1 MSEQDW
7 EKENPR
13 HSRSIGLFERLF
25 YVRFNGYP
33 DRRAGRDRRR
43 GKDRRIKEEPFSGP
57 DRRSGFDRR
66 RVERRARRLR
76 IPIFIK
82 LAALS
87 TLLIFLVISTISFS
101 TLRRQKTQFTEQLI
115 SLGQSMVRIVR
126 NNAPDKMLGEE
137 DLALFQL
144 VDDITKNEQV
154 VYALIT
160 DHKQMIR
167 AHSRIEEVGERYF
180 EPEGK
185 AFLRTEGDVTIS
197 TIIHSGG
204 ELLFFEV
211 PMTYQ
216 NLKVGEFRLAI
227 SKAKITQNIGEAKVY
242 FVILALMM
250 ILVGILLSLGL
261 SMYFSRPIRKL
272 GEITKALGMGAFN
285 CRIEVNRN
293 DEFGDLAYAFN
304 RMAEDLELK
313 EKIKDS
319 FGRYVAP
326 EIVDMILSNPG
337 KLWMKGSKVE
347 ATVLF
352 VDIRGFTT
360 ISENKDPETV
370 VELLNDYLTRVTDTV
385 IKYGGHI
392 NKFVGDEV
400 MAVFG
405 APILNPSH
413 AASAVKAALDI
424 QDQMVELNR
433 TKLLSDMTIGVGVG
447 INSGEMLAGNLG
459 SERRMEYTVI
469 GDNVNV
475 ASRLTSLAKGGEILI
490 SKRTYDAI
498 GDKNTLKVEERGKVP
513 VKGRRRQIAIYRVLR
528 LDRTVYDET
537 KEQAAQA

>member
-1 MSEQDW
+1 
-7 EKENPR
+7 
-13 HSRSIGLFERLF
+13 L
-25 YVRFNGYP
+25 
-33 DRRAGRDRRR
+33 DRRG
-43 GKDRRIKEEPFSGP
+43 G
-57 DRRSGFDRR
+57 
-66 RVERRARRLR
+66 ERRARRLR

-87 TLLIFLVISTISFS
+87 TLLIFLVVSTISFS

-154 VYALIT
+154 IYALIT
-160 DHKQMIR
+160 DHKNIIR

-180 EPEGK
+180 APDK
-185 AFLRTEGDVTIS
+185 IRLVRREGDVTIS
-197 TIIHSGG
+197 TIIHS
-204 ELLFFEV
+204 EEEMLFLEA

-216 NLKVGEFRLAI
+216 DLSVGAFRLAI
-227 SKAKITQNIGEAKVY
+227 SKGKISQNIGEAKVY
-242 FVILALMM
+242 FVILAIMM
-250 ILVGILLSLGL
+250 TLVGILLSLVL

-285 CRIEVNRN
+285 CRINVNRN

-326 EIVDMILSNPG
+326 EIVDMILSNPD
-337 KLWMKGSKVE
+337 KLWMKGSKAE

-360 ISENKDPETV
+360 LSENKDAEVV
-370 VELLNDYLTRVTDTV
+370 VELLNDYLTRVTDSV

-405 APILNPSH
+405 APIPNSSH
-413 AASAVKAALDI
+413 AESAVRAALEI
-424 QDQMVELNR
+424 QGQIVELNR
-433 TKLLSDMTIGVGVG
+433 TRLLGDVTIGVGVG
-447 INSGEMLAGNLG
+447 VNSGEMVAGNLG
-459 SERRMEYTVI
+459 SQRRMEYTVI

-490 SKRTYDAI
+490 SKKTYDAVR
-498 GDKNTLKVEERGKVP
+498 DKNRLEVEERGKVP
-513 VKGRRRQIAIYRVLR
+513 VKGRRRQIAIYRVIH
-528 LDRTVYDET
+528 LDEAHYDEP
-537 KEQAAQA
+537 KEETIQA

>member
-1 MSEQDW
+1 M
-7 EKENPR
+7 
-13 HSRSIGLFERLF
+13 
-25 YVRFNGYP
+25 
-33 DRRAGRDRRR
+33 
-43 GKDRRIKEEPFSGP
+43 
-57 DRRSGFDRR
+57 
-66 RVERRARRLR
+66 
-76 IPIFIK
+76 
-82 LAALS
+82 
-87 TLLIFLVISTISFS
+87 
-101 TLRRQKTQFTEQLI
+101 
-115 SLGQSMVRIVR
+115 
-126 NNAPDKMLGEE
+126 
-137 DLALFQL
+137 
-144 VDDITKNEQV
+144 
-154 VYALIT
+154 
-160 DHKQMIR
+160 
-167 AHSRIEEVGERYF
+167 
-180 EPEGK
+180 
-185 AFLRTEGDVTIS
+185 
-197 TIIHSGG
+197 
-204 ELLFFEV
+204 
-211 PMTYQ
+211 
-216 NLKVGEFRLAI
+216 AI

-272 GEITKALGMGAFN
+272 GEITKALGMGAFD
-285 CRIEVNRN
+285 CRIDVNRN

-304 RMAEDLELK
+304 RMAEDLDLK

-326 EIVDMILSNPG
+326 EIVDMIISNPD

-352 VDIRGFTT
+352 ADIRGFTT
-360 ISENKDPETV
+360 LSENKDPEAV
-370 VELLNDYLTRVTDTV
+370 VELLNDYLSRVTDTV
-385 IKYGGHI
+385 TKYGGHI

-424 QDQMVELNR
+424 QDQMIELNR
-433 TKLLSDMTIGVGVG
+433 AKLLGDTIIGVGVG
-447 INSGEMLAGNLG
+447 VNSGEMLAGNLG

-498 GDKNTLKVEERGKVP
+498 GDKNRLEVEERGKVP

-528 LDRTVYDET
+528 LDRAVYDEAE
-537 KEQAAQA
+537 EQTAHP

>member
-1 MSEQDW
+1 MSEHNRG
-7 EKENPR
+7 EKN
-13 HSRSIGLFERLF
+13 SRDSSSIGLFERLF

-33 DRRAGRDRRR
+33 DRRAGKDRRS
-43 GKDRRIKEEPFSGP
+43 GKDRRIRQEPFVGP

-66 RVERRARRLR
+66 SHERRARRLR

-115 SLGQSMVRIVR
+115 SLGQSMVRIVK

-144 VDDITKNEQV
+144 VDDISKNDQV
-154 VYALIT
+154 VYAFIT

-167 AHSRIEEVGERYF
+167 AHSRIEEVGHRYF
-180 EPEGK
+180 EPEGVS
-185 AFLRTEGDVTIS
+185 FLRTEGDVSIS
-197 TIIHSGG
+197 TILHGG
-204 ELLFFEV
+204 DELLFLEA

-216 NLKVGEFRLAI
+216 NLEVGHFRLAI
-227 SKAKITQNIGEAKVY
+227 SRARITQNIGEAKVY

-250 ILVGILLSLGL
+250 TLVGILLSLGL

-285 CRIEVNRN
+285 CRIDVNRN

-326 EIVDMILSNPG
+326 EIVDMIISNPD

-360 ISENKDPETV
+360 ISENKDPEAV

-405 APILNPSH
+405 APIRNPSH
-413 AASAVKAALDI
+413 AASAVKAALHI
-424 QDQMVELNR
+424 QDQMAALNR
-433 TKLLSDMTIGVGVG
+433 TKLLGETTIGVGVG
-447 INSGEMLAGNLG
+447 VNSGEMLAGNLG

-498 GDKNTLKVEERGKVP
+498 GDKKRLHVEERGKVP

-528 LDRTVYDET
+528 LDRTDYDEP
-537 KEQAAQA
+537 KEEAAHA